1 MKKMYLYFTVVS
13 GIIGSVKD
21 KHISVKDNCKVYFQ
35 LNFPNCVDRNRR
47 VEAIIRAC
55 VRFPRSCAH
64 HLSVYNPPVSDNI
77 STSCQS
83 VWGQVSSI
91 MDTAAINNMDKVRDD
106 FCDILQRIVS
116 CIYCKLQ
123 IWEGGK
129 IIIILLSTFVC
140 TATGMKRGKCLLY

>member
-1 MKKMYLYFTVVS
+1 MIKMYLFFTVVS

-116 CIYCKLQ
+116 CIYSKLQ
-123 IWEGGK
+123 ICMDLYIVYPK
-129 IIIILLSTFVC
+129 LFLLSFYYQHLC
-140 TATGMKRGKCLLY
+140 ACAQQQG

>member
-1 MKKMYLYFTVVS
+1 MYLYFTVVS
-13 GIIGSVKD
+13 GIIGSVKG
-21 KHISVKDNCKVYFQ
+21 KHISVKDNCNVYFQ

-91 MDTAAINNMDKVRDD
+91 MDTAAINNMDKVRVN

-116 CIYCKLQ
+116 CIYYCKLQ
-123 IWEGGK
+123 IWEGLK
-129 IIIILLSTFVC
+129 KNMEFSILSLNP
-140 TATGMKRGKCLLY
+140 KLWNLN